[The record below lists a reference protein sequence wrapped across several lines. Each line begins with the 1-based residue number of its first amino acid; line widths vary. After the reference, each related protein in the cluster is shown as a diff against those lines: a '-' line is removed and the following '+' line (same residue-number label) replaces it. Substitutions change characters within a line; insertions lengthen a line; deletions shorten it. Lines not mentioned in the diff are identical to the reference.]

1 MTDATDV
8 TDVAMTDRENG
19 GDEKTQIRVTKAQRA
34 ELHDMKRPEDSYA
47 DVLGRLLESAK
58 NTEQSG

>member
-1 MTDATDV
+1 M
-8 TDVAMTDRENG
+8 DVAMTDRENG
-19 GDEKTQIRVTKAQRA
+19 GEEKTQIRVTKAQRA